1 MTSQEFTLL
10 IGALK
15 LSVAFRISLF
25 GHHVMIIMN
34 VLREVQLSYLL
45 REKSGPYVVT
55 TYGPDIVVVGKLI
68 VRGLSTAAKFLFSLV
83 AYRYNH
89 SSVVS
94 LLH

>member
-34 VLREVQLSYLL
+34 VLREVQQSYLL
-45 REKSGPYVVT
+45 REKSGLY
-55 TYGPDIVVVGKLI
+55 IVVGKLI
-68 VRGLSTAAKFLFSLV
+68 VRQRGLSTAAKFLFSLV

-89 SSVVS
+89 ISVES

>member
-45 REKSGPYVVT
+45 REKSGLY
-55 TYGPDIVVVGKLI
+55 IVVGKLI
-68 VRGLSTAAKFLFSLV
+68 VRQRGLSTAAKFLFSLV

-89 SSVVS
+89 ISVES

>member
-1 MTSQEFTLL
+1 MTSQEFSLL
-10 IGALK
+10 IGTLK

-45 REKSGPYVVT
+45 REKSGLY
-55 TYGPDIVVVGKLI
+55 IVVGKLI
-68 VRGLSTAAKFLFSLV
+68 VRQCGLSTAAKFLFSLV

-89 SSVVS
+89 ISVES

>member
-45 REKSGPYVVT
+45 REKSGPY
-55 TYGPDIVVVGKLI
+55 IVVGKMI
-68 VRGLSTAAKFLFSLV
+68 VRQRGLSTAAKFLFSLQ
-83 AYRYNH
+83 
-89 SSVVS
+89 SSG
-94 LLH
+94 LPIQPY

>member
-45 REKSGPYVVT
+45 REKSGLY
-55 TYGPDIVVVGKLI
+55 IVVGKLI
-68 VRGLSTAAKFLFSLV
+68 VRQRGLSTAAKFLFSLV
-83 AYRYNH
+83 VAYRYNH
-89 SSVVS
+89 ISVES

>member
-1 MTSQEFTLL
+1 MTSQEFSLL
-10 IGALK
+10 IGTLK
-15 LSVAFRISLF
+15 LGVAFRISLF

-45 REKSGPYVVT
+45 REKSGLY
-55 TYGPDIVVVGKLI
+55 IVVGKLI
-68 VRGLSTAAKFLFSLV
+68 VRQRGLSTAAKFLFSLV

-89 SSVVS
+89 ISVES

>member
-1 MTSQEFTLL
+1 MTSQEFSLL

-15 LSVAFRISLF
+15 LGVAFRISLF

-45 REKSGPYVVT
+45 REKSGPY
-55 TYGPDIVVVGKLI
+55 IVVGKLI

-89 SSVVS
+89 ISVES